1 MAWRNLLVFAHL
13 IGLAMG
19 LGVGIANIFIA
30 RWAASSPAPESAMA
44 LRALPPRLS
53 QVSQIGLGILVI
65 SGLLLLFTVGGMAS
79 YAFGQF
85 WFWIKLVAVAGMGA
99 VIYFLWQAQ
108 VAIKA
113 GREPQ
118 FKEYLPQAGMIL
130 GGLGLLATLS
140 AVIAFG
146 GGYYSAAAN
155 AAAQEINDMLRNLPN
170 P

>member
-1 MAWRNLLVFAHL
+1 MFWRNILLFLHL

-65 SGLLLLFTVGGMAS
+65 TGLLLLFTVGGMAS
-79 YAFGQF
+79 YAFSQF
-85 WFWIKLVAVAGMGA
+85 WFWLKLVAVAGMGA
-99 VIYFLWQAQ
+99 VIYFLWQSQ

-118 FKEYLPQAGMIL
+118 FKEYLPYGGMIL
-130 GGLGLLATLS
+130 GGLGLAATLFAVFAFDYAS
-140 AVIAFG
+140 AGA
-146 GGYYSAAAN
+146 AAAN
-155 AAAQEINDMLRNLPN
+155 AAVQEMLRNLPN

>member
-1 MAWRNLLVFAHL
+1 MFWRNLLVFLHL

-19 LGVGIANIFIA
+19 LGVGIANMFIA

-85 WFWIKLVAVAGMGA
+85 WFWLKLVAVAGMGA

-118 FKEYLPQAGMIL
+118 FKEYLPQAGLIL
-130 GGLGLLATLS
+130 GVLGLAATLF
-140 AVIAFG
+140 AVFAFDFAG
-146 GGYYSAAAN
+146 AAASAALE
-155 AAAQEINDMLRNLPN
+155 QYNDLLRNLPN

>member
-1 MAWRNLLVFAHL
+1 MFWRNLLVFLHL
-13 IGLAMG
+13 VGLAMG
-19 LGVGIANIFIA
+19 LGVGIANLFIA
-30 RWAASSPAPESAMA
+30 RWAASTPAPESAMA

-53 QVSQIGLGILVI
+53 QVSQIGLGILVVT
-65 SGLLLLFTVGGMAS
+65 GLLLLFTVSGMAS

-85 WFWIKLVAVAGMGA
+85 WFYLKLVAVAGMGA
-99 VIYFLWQAQ
+99 VIYFLYQAQ

-130 GGLGLLATLS
+130 GGLGLAATLFAVLAFDFAGAS
-140 AVIAFG
+140 A
-146 GGYYSAAAN
+146 AAAN
-155 AAAQEINDMLRNLPN
+155 AALEEMMRNLPN

>member
-1 MAWRNLLVFAHL
+1 MFWRNLLVFAHL

-19 LGVGIANIFIA
+19 LGVGIANMAIT
-30 RWAASSPAPESAMA
+30 RWAASSPSAESAMA

-53 QVSQIGLGILVI
+53 QVSQIGLGVLVI

-79 YAFGQF
+79 YAFGNF
-85 WFWIKLVAVAGMGA
+85 WFYLKLLAVAGMGA
-99 VIYFLWQAQ
+99 VIYVMYQAQ

-118 FKEYLPQAGMIL
+118 FKEYLPMAGMIM
-130 GGLGLLATLS
+130 GGLGLAATLF
-140 AVIAFG
+140 AVIAFNYAG
-146 GGYYSAAAN
+146 AAA
-155 AAAQEINDMLRNLPN
+155 AAAADILRNLPN

>member
-1 MAWRNLLVFAHL
+1 MFWRNLLVFAHL

-19 LGVGIANIFIA
+19 LGVGIANMFIA
-30 RWAASSPAPESAMA
+30 RWAASTPAPESAMA

-53 QVSQIGLGILVI
+53 QISQIGLGVLVI

-79 YAFGQF
+79 YAFSQF
-85 WFWIKLVAVAGMGA
+85 WFYMKLLAVAGMGA
-99 VIYFLWQAQ
+99 VIYFLYQAQ

-130 GGLGLLATLS
+130 GILGLAATLF
-140 AVIAFG
+140 AVFTFNYAG
-146 GGYYSAAAN
+146 AAASAAA
-155 AAAQEINDMLRNLPN
+155 EMLRNLPN